1 MCLNR
6 YSFFIPFHKSSN
18 EANLWMQ
25 VSKWFI
31 RFNSLFFGVLKK
43 DRKVF
48 VLPSEKL
55 YMVVLKEFLSSHKLV
70 SKKQFHFL
78 SIQ

>member
-1 MCLNR
+1 
-6 YSFFIPFHKSSN
+6 
-18 EANLWMQ
+18 MQ

-31 RFNSLFFGVLKK
+31 CFNSLFFGVLKK

-55 YMVVLKEFLSSHKLV
+55 YMVVLKKFPSSHKLV
-70 SKKQFHFL
+70 SKIQFHFL